1 MISLAI
7 STYNRREMVLR
18 LLRALERLDV
28 DEEFEALVVVDGS
41 TDGTAEAIGDIAWS
55 IPVRVF
61 TQPNRGLNA
70 ARNRGASEARGE
82 AIVFLDDDIVPDPGF
97 LREIVHS
104 LEDGAD
110 LVVPLMRTGSWV
122 PDVLLAREMRVWDA
136 RVESEMRSGTA
147 GVDAIHFCATAL
159 RRNRFHEAGGFDPA
173 FTAGGAL
180 GKDETEFAYRLL
192 EAGCRVAWRPDL
204 VVECDCVTD
213 PAVAL
218 RRGRDYGRNDTRFAR
233 KHPELIDTLL
243 RRPPDHG
250 RIFALVREATF
261 AAPRL
266 AHTATAPI
274 RRLAVEVAR
283 RGGRGPLAYR
293 LWLVAWASE
302 WAAGVVE
309 ANGRELVRSRR

>member
-1 MISLAI
+1 
-7 STYNRREMVLR
+7 MVLR
-18 LLRALERLDV
+18 LLRALERQDV
-28 DEEFEALVVVDGS
+28 DEEIEALVVVDGS
-41 TDGTAEAIGDIAWS
+41 TDGTAAAVRDVPWS

-82 AIVFLDDDIVPDPGF
+82 AIVFLDDDIVPDPDF
-97 LREIVHS
+97 LRELRRS
-104 LEDGAD
+104 LRDGAD

-122 PDVLLAREMRVWDA
+122 PDVLLAREMRVWDE
-136 RVESEMRSGTA
+136 RVESEMRSGAA

-159 RRNRFHEAGGFDPA
+159 RRERFREAGGFDPA
-173 FTAGGAL
+173 FTARGAL
-180 GKDETEFAYRLL
+180 GKDDTEFAYRLL
-192 EAGCRVAWRPDL
+192 EAGCRVVWRPDL

-218 RRGRDYGRNDTRFAR
+218 RRGRDYGRNDARFAR
-233 KHPELIDTLL
+233 KHPKLIDSLL

-250 RIFALVREATF
+250 RIFTLVREATF

-266 AHTATAPI
+266 TRLATAPV
-274 RRLAVEVAR
+274 RQLAVALAR

-309 ANGRELVRSRR
+309 ADGRELVRSRR